1 MENKKVNFFANV
13 LNKIKS
19 KFIGSKVEIADED
32 QDKVLLV
39 NGLKVNYGPIQ
50 AVKGI
55 NLKIAE
61 GQIVALLGAN
71 GAGKT
76 TTLRTIS
83 GVIKSSGG
91 QVVFNGENIT
101 NRKAFDIA
109 KRGLTQSPEGRLV
122 FNGLNVEDNLKAG
135 AYGLKTKIIEKDGQ
149 KVKISASQQLKDN
162 FDRVYRLFPILKERR
177 KQQANTLSGGE
188 QQMLAIG
195 RALMASP
202 KLLLLDEPSLG
213 LAPLIIKDIFN
224 TLKEIQKEGTT
235 ILIVE
240 QNALA
245 TLKIADYA
253 YVLELGSISL
263 EGPASELINDKR
275 LVEAYLGG
283 KK

>member
-1 MENKKVNFFANV
+1 MENNKKQVS
-13 LNKIKS
+13 KIKNILL
-19 KFIGSKVEIADED
+19 KINIPLVKKKKIEAN
-32 QDKVLLV
+32 DKMLSIR
-39 NGLKVNYGPIQ
+39 GLKVNYGPIQ

-55 NLKIAE
+55 DIEIEK
-61 GQIVALLGAN
+61 GKIVALLGAN

-76 TTLRTIS
+76 STLKTIS

-91 QVVFNGENIT
+91 EIVFDGESIT
-101 NRKAFDIA
+101 NKKAFTVA
-109 KRGLTQSPEGRLV
+109 SKGLTQSPEGRFV
-122 FNGLNVEDNLKAG
+122 FYGLNVEDNLKAG
-135 AYGLKTKIIEKDGQ
+135 GYSLKTKTIEVEGK
-149 KVKISASQQLKDN
+149 KVRVSAKKQLKDN
-162 FDRVYRLFPILKERR
+162 FKRVYRLFPILYERR
-177 KQQANTLSGGE
+177 KQQASTLSGGE

-224 TLKEIQKEGTT
+224 TLIEIKKEGTT

>member
-1 MENKKVNFFANV
+1 MA
-13 LNKIKS
+13 
-19 KFIGSKVEIADED
+19 
-32 QDKVLLV
+32 LLEV
-39 NGLKVNYGPIQ
+39 KNLEVTYGPIK

-55 NLKIAE
+55 NMTIEE
-61 GQIVALLGAN
+61 GKIVALLGAN

-76 TTLRTIS
+76 STLRSIN
-83 GVIKSSGG
+83 GVVKASGG
-91 QVVFNGENIT
+91 EVIFNGQNIL
-101 NRKAFDIA
+101 NKKSFKVASM
-109 KRGLTQSPEGRLV
+109 GMSQSPEGRLV
-122 FNGLNVEDNLKAG
+122 FYGLTVEDNLKAG
-135 AYGLKTKIIEKDGQ
+135 GYSLKSRK
-149 KVKISASQQLKDN
+149 QLQEN

-177 KQQANTLSGGE
+177 KQQASTLSGGE

-202 KLLLLDEPSLG
+202 KVLLLDEPSLG

-224 TLKEIQKEGTT
+224 TLKQIQKEGTT

-275 LVEAYLGG
+275 LIDAYLGG

>member
-1 MENKKVNFFANV
+1 MAI
-13 LNKIKS
+13 L
-19 KFIGSKVEIADED
+19 KVENL
-32 QDKVLLV
+32 Q
-39 NGLKVNYGPIQ
+39 VNYGFIK

-55 NLKIAE
+55 NLNIEE

-83 GVIKSSGG
+83 GIIKASGG
-91 QVVFNGENIT
+91 KIAFAGEDIT
-101 NRKAFDIA
+101 NKKAYKIA
-109 KRGLTQSPEGRLV
+109 SMGLTQSPEGRLV
-122 FNGLNVEDNLKAG
+122 FYGLSVEENLKAG
-135 AYGLKTKIIEKDGQ
+135 AYGLKTKVVEKDG
-149 KVKISASQQLKDN
+149 KKIKITAKQQLN
-162 FDRVYRLFPILKERR
+162 ENLERVYRLFPILQERK
-177 KQQANTLSGGE
+177 KQQSSTLSGGE

-202 KLLLLDEPSLG
+202 KVLLLDEPSLG

-224 TLKEIQKEGTT
+224 TLKEIRKEGTT

-263 EGPASELINDKR
+263 EGPANELINDKR
-275 LVEAYLGG
+275 LIDAYLGG
-283 KK
+283 KN